1 VAPRATDP
9 QQEFGG
15 QDERPSRRVVIHGK
29 PARGADGVLLEFSDD
44 LTVIEQ
50 REAAC
55 RFRAAVFNE
64 AALALSA
71 LGVGDPFR
79 CWDAAVELLRQ
90 DRESEQRDLER
101 LCERALVLILTQIA
115 WERRGSPGYAPNRD
129 DLAEAALQAAS
140 QPLRFQ
146 PI

>member
-1 VAPRATDP
+1 M
-9 QQEFGG
+9 
-15 QDERPSRRVVIHGK
+15 RR
-29 PARGADGVLLEFSDD
+29 
-44 LTVIEQ
+44 
-50 REAAC
+50 
-55 RFRAAVFNE
+55 
-64 AALALSA
+64 LALHRVLEPQFVHRIGERVDEADRDCLYLLGQYRVDSA